1 MKDYLLFVDETK
13 PDNYHPNF
21 CFAGIVVEREYYEK
35 TLIKDVKHHLTRA
48 YREKKQKK
56 CYQPYTKHRLT
67 GQ

>member
-1 MKDYLLFVDETK
+1 MGSGKNKSLDYYL
-13 PDNYHPNF
+13 
-21 CFAGIVVEREYYEK
+21 
-35 TLIKDVKHHLTRA
+35 KHHLTRA